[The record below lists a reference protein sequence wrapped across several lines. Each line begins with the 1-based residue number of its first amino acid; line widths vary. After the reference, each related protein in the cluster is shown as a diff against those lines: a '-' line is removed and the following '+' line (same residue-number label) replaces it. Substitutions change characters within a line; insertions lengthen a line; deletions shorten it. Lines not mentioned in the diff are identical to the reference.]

1 MPRKNSRG
9 KIHGAGFSKSRNGY
23 SDNELKRLRKL
34 YVKKSED
41 KDISKDEKKKS
52 V

>member
-1 MPRKNSRG
+1 MSRKKKNP
-9 KIHGAGFSKSRNGY
+9 KQNLGFSDK
-23 SDNELKRLRKL
+23 ELRRLRKL
-34 YVKKSED
+34 YVKENNEESED